1 MAVEREG
8 DRWVISAAAREIGS
22 CPACGARSRRR
33 HSRYS
38 RCLQDLPAQGAIVA
52 LRILMTRWRC
62 SNGSCARKTFSD
74 QLPGVAVRHARRTLR
89 VSRLLQLFAHGAGGK
104 PSERLINRL
113 GMPASDD
120 TLLRHLKKG
129 ATRGAGDARVL
140 GIDDWSWR
148 KGESYGT
155 VMVDL
160 ERREVVDVLPGRSAD
175 ETADWLSRHPNVEVV
190 SRDRCGLYAQEI
202 SHGAP
207 QARQVADRFH
217 LLQNL
222 RERIEHQLSRSDK
235 GLARPSLPRAEGE
248 DAGLISCSTPGRQ
261 VIAEDRYLKRLA
273 HQRSRQAMF
282 EKVQILKAEGRNIR
296 GIALEM
302 GVNWR
307 TVRKWVHANEIP
319 DRRERAP
326 TPTSPRY
333 FRDYLADRWAN
344 GCRGGRQL
352 FEEIRQRGYRG
363 SRSNME
369 RLLGKWR
376 SAERTA
382 LAPITAPTPTDSPVT
397 TTVPPLRA
405 VDPATGW
412 AISPIGGAALCIK
425 PRGMLTA
432 RQAVKVAALKNAS
445 PDFVAM
451 RALAMRFRGV
461 LHSKDVKRLDEWLD
475 DAQRSGIYAMQ
486 RFACKLRGDIHAV
499 RNAVAEPWSNGQ
511 TEGQINRLKTLKR
524 TMYGRAS
531 AELLRARM
539 IPLSAFPQHEK

>member
-1 MAVEREG
+1 MAVERDG

-22 CPACGARSRRR
+22 CPGCGARSRRR

-62 SNGSCARKTFSD
+62 SNRSCPRKTFSD

-89 VSRLLQLFAHGAGGK
+89 ISRLLQLFAHGAGGK

-129 ATRGAGDARVL
+129 AARGAGDVRVL
-140 GIDDWSWR
+140 GVDDWSWR

-160 ERREVVDVLPGRSAD
+160 ERREVVDVLPGRSAE

-190 SRDRCGLYAQEI
+190 SRDRCGLYAQGI
-202 SHGAP
+202 RHGAP

-248 DAGLISCSTPGRQ
+248 DAGLIFCSTPGRQ

-273 HQRSRQAMF
+273 YQRSRQAMF

-296 GIALEM
+296 GIAVEM

-307 TVRKWVHANEIP
+307 TVRKWVHANEMP
-319 DRRERAP
+319 ELRERAP
-326 TPTSPRY
+326 TPTLPRY
-333 FRDYLADRWAN
+333 FRDYLTDRWAN

-376 SAERTA
+376 GAERTA
-382 LAPITAPTPTDSPVT
+382 LAPNTAPTPIDSPAT
-397 TTVPPLRA
+397 TTAPALRA
-405 VDPATGW
+405 VDPATDW
-412 AISPIGGAALCIK
+412 AISPIVGAALCIK

-432 RQAVKVAALKNAS
+432 RQAAKVAALKNAS

-461 LHSKDVKRLDEWLD
+461 LHSKDVTRLDKWLD
-475 DAQRSGIYAMQ
+475 DAQRSGVYAMQ
-486 RFACKLRGDIHAV
+486 RFACKLRSDIHAV
-499 RNAVAEPWSNGQ
+499 RKAVAEPWSNGQ

-524 TMYGRAS
+524 AMYGRAS

-539 IPLSAFPQHEK
+539 IPLSAFPEHEK

>member
-1 MAVEREG
+1 MAVERDD

-22 CPACGARSRRR
+22 CPGCGARSRRR

-52 LRILMTRWRC
+52 LSVLMTRWRC
-62 SNGSCARKTFSD
+62 LNGSCARKTFSD

-89 VSRLLQLFAHGAGGK
+89 VGRLLQLFAHGAGGK
-104 PSERLINRL
+104 PSERLVNRL

-120 TLLRHLKKG
+120 TLLRQLKRG
-129 ATRGAGDARVL
+129 ATRRTNDVRVL

-160 ERREVVDVLPGRSAD
+160 ERREVLDVLPGRSAE
-175 ETADWLSRHPNVEVV
+175 ETADWLRQHPNVEVV
-190 SRDRCGLYAQEI
+190 SRDRCGLYAQGI
-202 SHGAP
+202 RKGAP

-235 GLARPSLPRAEGE
+235 GMACPSLPRAEGE
-248 DAGLISCSTPGRQ
+248 DAGLVSGSTPGRQ
-261 VIAEDRYLKRLA
+261 VIAEDRYLRRRA
-273 HQRSRQAMF
+273 HQCSRQAMF
-282 EKVQILKAEGRNIR
+282 EKVQILKAEGKNMR
-296 GIALEM
+296 GIAREM

-307 TVRKWVHANEIP
+307 TARKWVCASEMP
-319 DRRERAP
+319 ERRERAP

-333 FRDYLADRWAN
+333 FRDYLADRWAK

-352 FEEIRQRGYRG
+352 FEEIQQRGYQG

-376 SAERTA
+376 SAEHAA
-382 LAPITAPTPTDSPVT
+382 LAPITIPTPTVSPAIT
-397 TTVPPLRA
+397 TALPLRA
-405 VDPATGW
+405 IDPATGW
-412 AISPIGGAALCIK
+412 AISPIVGAALCVK
-425 PRGMLTA
+425 PRGLLTA
-432 RQAVKVAALKNAS
+432 RQAAKVVALKSAS

-461 LHSKDVKRLDEWLD
+461 LRSKDLKRLDNWLD

-486 RFACKLRGDIHAV
+486 RFARTLRHDIQAV

-524 TMYGRAS
+524 AMYGRAS

-539 IPLSAFPQHEK
+539 IPLSAFTEHEK